1 MQASSDH
8 ALLNPRPLCAVRYIA
23 GVMMPFDIQPAQA
36 AQKLRSVLLQA
47 LASIDIAAWR
57 RFFLALLGLSLAL
70 YLALYATA
78 LSQSGLYVPAAAIAA
93 FSLLLTALVAVR
105 VVPYLARRS
114 ALDRWLMKVEY
125 EFTREGAVYLAVIA
139 VIALAALNTG
149 NNLLFIILSCM
160 IAAIAASGVCSRIVL
175 QGLELEFSLPEHI
188 FAGRPIYARFRLAN
202 RKRWF
207 PTFSVTISG
216 SAPRGRPV
224 ACGALPAILLQE
236 VYIPHLPRRKSVRQ
250 EVRLTFPRR
259 GRYLQDTLRISTRF
273 PFGFLRKTRSIS
285 CGQEVLALPNIQPT
299 GKFLKLLP
307 SIGAEM
313 DNHFKGRSHD
323 LYAIRDYQQSDSAR
337 HIDWKATARSQQ
349 LMVREFTREDERR
362 VRLMFDPRVPDAR
375 PATLAKFEKGV
386 EFCACLAWHFYEAGT
401 TLGFITRGFGLRP
414 APSGQVIYP
423 ILEALALMEPIVPID
438 SAFNLPI
445 GDSIQSQAFQIIL
458 TYQSQELFPAGLRQS
473 SYFVFMDSL

>member
-224 ACGALPAILLQE
+224 ACDALPAILLQE

-273 PFGFLRKTRSIS
+273 PFGLLRKTRSITCS
-285 CGQEVLALPNIQPT
+285 QEVLALPNIQPT
-299 GKFLKLLP
+299 GKFLKLLS
-307 SIGAEM
+307 SIGAET
-313 DNHFKGRSHD
+313 DNDLKGRSHD

-337 HIDWKATARSQQ
+337 HIDWKATARSRQ
-349 LMVREFTREDERR
+349 LKVREFTSEDERR
-362 VRLMFDPRVPDAR
+362 IRLVFDCRVPDAR
-375 PATLAKFEKGV
+375 PATLDKFEKGV
-386 EFCACLAWHFYEAGT
+386 ELCACLAWHFFETGAV
-401 TLGFITRGFGLRP
+401 LGFTANRIEVPPSP
-414 APSGQVIYP
+414 AGQVIYP
-423 ILEALALMEPIVPID
+423 VLEALALIEPIMKDD
-438 SAFNLPI
+438 SAFKLPI
-445 GDSIQSQAFQIIL
+445 SDFIQPHTFQIIL
-458 TYQSQELFPAGLRQS
+458 AFQPPEPFPARLQQS
-473 SYFVFMDSL
+473 SFFVPMESL